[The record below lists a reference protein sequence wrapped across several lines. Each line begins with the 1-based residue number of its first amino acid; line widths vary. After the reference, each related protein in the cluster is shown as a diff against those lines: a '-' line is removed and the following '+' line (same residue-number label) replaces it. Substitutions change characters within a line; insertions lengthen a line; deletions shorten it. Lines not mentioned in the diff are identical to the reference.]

1 MGDLVIILIVL
12 VGLVFG
18 VRATIKHMKGQGGC
32 CGTSVPKATKKTL
45 KNKKAAE
52 KIITI
57 EGMHCQNCKNSV
69 ERQLNQIDGAAAK
82 VNLKKQ
88 IATVSLEYMI
98 DDEKLKAAIE
108 KAGFSVTDIQL
119 QKNWK

>member
-12 VGLVFG
+12 VGLFFG

-32 CGTSVPKATKKTL
+32 CGGSVPKARKKTL
-45 KNKKAAE
+45 KNKKVAE

-69 ERQLNQIDGAAAK
+69 ERQLNQIDGVAAN

-88 IATVSLEYMI
+88 IAIVSLEYMI
-98 DDEKLKAAIE
+98 DDNELKAAIE

-119 QKNWK
+119 QKN